1 MSREL
6 RREIQSD
13 SEEDTVRAGRDFA
26 AGIGAGE
33 VVLLSGGL
41 GAGKTAFV
49 RGLVHGLG
57 GDPGQVS
64 SPTFTIIQ
72 EYEARVRVHHV
83 DLYRLA
89 PIEVDDLGLDELMS
103 GSVLAIEWPERWTD
117 PPPEAIHVSIEQG
130 SGDHRTITIGPENLR
145 TRAPENPRT

>member
-89 PIEVDDLGLDELMS
+89 PIEVDDLGLDELTS
-103 GSVLAIEWPERWTD
+103 GAVLAIEWPERWTD

-130 SGDHRTITIGPENLR
+130 SADHRTITIDR
-145 TRAPENPRT
+145 T

>member
-1 MSREL
+1 VNRQSHPA
-6 RREIQSD
+6 IQSG

-26 AGIGAGE
+26 SGIGAGD

-49 RGLVHGLG
+49 RGLVDGLG

-72 EYEARVRVHHV
+72 EYDARVRVHHV

-89 PIEVDDLGLDELMS
+89 PVEVDDLGLDELMS
-103 GSVLAIEWPERWTD
+103 GAVLAIEWPERWAD
-117 PPPEAIHVSIEQG
+117 PPAGAIHVSIGQG
-130 SGDHRTITIGPENLR
+130 RADERTITIDR
-145 TRAPENPRT
+145 T

>member
-103 GSVLAIEWPERWTD
+103 GTVLAIEWPERWTD

-130 SGDHRTITIGPENLR
+130 SADHRTITIYR
-145 TRAPENPRT
+145 T

>member
-1 MSREL
+1 VNRQPH
-6 RREIQSD
+6 RAIQSG

-26 AGIGAGE
+26 ADIGAGD

-89 PIEVDDLGLDELMS
+89 PVEVDDLGLDELMS
-103 GSVLAIEWPERWTD
+103 GAVVAIEWPERWTD
-117 PPPEAIHVSIEQG
+117 PPAGAIQVSIVQG
-130 SGDHRTITIGPENLR
+130 RADERTITITRTPAPENLR
-145 TRAPENPRT
+145 T

>member
-103 GSVLAIEWPERWTD
+103 GTVLAIEWPERWTD

-130 SGDHRTITIGPENLR
+130 SADHRTITIDR
-145 TRAPENPRT
+145 T

>member
-1 MSREL
+1 MSRQS
-6 RREIQSD
+6 RREIQSE

-26 AGIGAGE
+26 AEVSPGD

-57 GDPGQVS
+57 GDQEQVS

-72 EYEARVRVHHV
+72 EYDARVRVHHV
-83 DLYRLA
+83 DLYRLT
-89 PIEVDDLGLDELMS
+89 PVEVDDLGLDELIS
-103 GSVLAIEWPERWTD
+103 GAVLAIEWPERWTD
-117 PPPEAIHVSIEQG
+117 APAGAMHVSIDQG
-130 SGDHRTITIGPENLR
+130 SADHRTITINRTREPEDLR
-145 TRAPENPRT
+145 T

>member
-1 MSREL
+1 VSHGSR
-6 RREIQSD
+6 RAIHSG
-13 SEEDTVRAGRDFA
+13 SEEDTVRAGREFA
-26 AGIGAGE
+26 AEIGAGA

-72 EYEARVRVHHV
+72 EYDARVRVHHV

-89 PIEVDDLGLDELMS
+89 PAEVDDLGLDELIS
-103 GSVLAIEWPERWTD
+103 GAVLAIEWPERWTD
-117 PPPEAIHVSIEQG
+117 PPLEAIQVSITQG
-130 SGDHRTITIGPENLR
+130 RADERTITIQRDSSALPS
-145 TRAPENPRT
+145 

>member
-1 MSREL
+1 VNRQSH
-6 RREIQSD
+6 REIQSG

-26 AGIGAGE
+26 ADLGAGE

-57 GDPGQVS
+57 GDPAQVS

-103 GSVLAIEWPERWTD
+103 GTVLAIEWPERWTD
-117 PPPEAIHVSIEQG
+117 PPPEAIRVSIEQG
-130 SGDHRTITIGPENLR
+130 SGDHRTITIDR
-145 TRAPENPRT
+145 T

>member
-1 MSREL
+1 VNRQSH
-6 RREIQSD
+6 REIQSG

-26 AGIGAGE
+26 AEIGAGD
-33 VVLLSGGL
+33 VVLLVGGL

-89 PIEVDDLGLDELMS
+89 PVEADDLGLDELMS
-103 GSVLAIEWPERWTD
+103 GAVLAIEWPERWTD

-130 SGDHRTITIGPENLR
+130 RADERTITIDR
-145 TRAPENPRT
+145 T

>member
-1 MSREL
+1 MNRHSH
-6 RREIQSD
+6 REIQSG

-26 AGIGAGE
+26 AEIGAGD

-49 RGLVHGLG
+49 RGLVEGLG

-72 EYEARVRVHHV
+72 EYDARVRVHHV

-89 PIEVDDLGLDELMS
+89 PVEVDDLGLDELMS
-103 GSVLAIEWPERWTD
+103 GAALAIEWPERWTD
-117 PPPEAIHVSIEQG
+117 PPEAAIHVSIVQG
-130 SGDHRTITIGPENLR
+130 RADERTIAIDR
-145 TRAPENPRT
+145 T

>member
-1 MSREL
+1 MNRQSH
-6 RREIQSD
+6 REIQSG

-26 AGIGAGE
+26 AEIGAGD
-33 VVLLSGGL
+33 VVLLTGGL

-72 EYEARVRVHHV
+72 EYDARVRVHHV

-89 PIEVDDLGLDELMS
+89 PMEVDDLGLDELMT
-103 GSVLAIEWPERWTD
+103 GAVVAIEWPERWTD
-117 PPPEAIHVSIEQG
+117 PPAGAIHVSIEQG
-130 SGDHRTITIGPENLR
+130 RADERTITIDRIRGS
-145 TRAPENPRT
+145 ENPKT